1 MSTISS
7 ATTTAAAAASN
18 AATLYAVLL
27 EKCGPAAAAAA
38 GWAQERYLLLVD
50 AAALRFD
57 DGLALLDPAQANYVR
72 DVAAASQ
79 DVVASLARFLASL
92 WALAGLVV
100 VPAARRAV
108 ALFRRQPEE
117 WQLAEVGVLLVLYA
131 LWRFRRWVRTS
142 ETLRAVAAKLGA
154 ARKAYDARVLRA
166 RRAYASAL
174 KKLAEKSRVAAS
186 ALPHALYVAAVLGG
200 RRAFPERF
208 GGVLRSPRL
217 ASLVLVARLYGAD
230 AALRKWAAAQSD
242 EPNPEPAPPSPP
254 ASPPASPARGEPE
267 GAAAV
272 YYRTREQ
279 LRQRKPKPKVR
290 RTTIAGA
297 ADVAASR
304 ERTLT
309 LRRRFAADDA
319 RRAVEAQLK
328 FWAVVGA
335 CWFCRGAAH
344 ALPFAPSDFRSSKL
358 GSVAAAGAEARGAAL
373 VWLSLGALRGPEL
386 AFAALAA
393 IAGRWAPPDDRPP
406 PPSPRSARRGGDAEW
421 WRRATNLAR
430 AGASTLAPGT
440 LLETALGDRY
450 AGLRDHVAEVASDA
464 DGWRAAAVGCFAAM
478 TVGPVARAGA
488 VAVGFG
494 VPVLAT
500 LRCVRAPRATA
511 LGDAKMLRYL
521 AFWAAVGLR
530 DALLLNDS
538 IHRIHAWVPLRSHL
552 EIFLFLYL
560 QLPYF
565 RGAQRL
571 HARAQAKLA
580 DVARRMRD

>member
-1 MSTISS
+1 MSALVSS
-7 ATTTAAAAASN
+7 TTTTAAAAASN

-38 GWAQERYLLLVD
+38 GWAQERYLLFVD
-50 AAALRFD
+50 AAVLRFD

-100 VPAARRAV
+100 VPAAVAV

-117 WQLAEVGVLLVLYA
+117 WQLAEVGVLLFLYA

-142 ETLRAVAAKLGA
+142 ETLRAVAA
-154 ARKAYDARVLRA
+154 
-166 RRAYASAL
+166 
-174 KKLAEKSRVAAS
+174 VAAS
-186 ALPHALYVAAVLGG
+186 VA
-200 RRAFPERF
+200 
-208 GGVLRSPRL
+208 S
-217 ASLVLVARLYGAD
+217 
-230 AALRKWAAAQSD
+230 
-242 EPNPEPAPPSPP
+242 
-254 ASPPASPARGEPE
+254 GEP

-279 LRQRKPKPKVR
+279 LRQRKPKPK
-290 RTTIAGA
+290 
-297 ADVAASR
+297 
-304 ERTLT
+304 
-309 LRRRFAADDA
+309 
-319 RRAVEAQLK
+319 LK

-358 GSVAAAGAEARGAAL
+358 GSVAAAGAERGRWPCLAEPRRSA
-373 VWLSLGALRGPEL
+373 GEL

-406 PPSPRSARRGGDAEW
+406 PPSPRSAARR
-421 WRRATNLAR
+421 RRVVAPRRT
-430 AGASTLAPGT
+430 AGAATLAPGT

-464 DGWRAAAVGCFAAM
+464 DGWRAAAVGCFSGHDRRA
-478 TVGPVARAGA
+478 VARGA

-500 LRCVRAPRATA
+500 LRCVRAARDGPRRREDAPLPRL
-511 LGDAKMLRYL
+511 LGR
-521 AFWAAVGLR
+521 
-530 DALLLNDS
+530 
-538 IHRIHAWVPLRSHL
+538 P
-552 EIFLFLYL
+552 
-560 QLPYF
+560 PYF
-565 RGAQRL
+565 RGAQRPT
-571 HARAQAKLA
+571 RAQAKLA

>member
-1 MSTISS
+1 MSTLVSS
-7 ATTTAAAAASN
+7 TTTTAAAAASN

-38 GWAQERYLLLVD
+38 GWAQERYLLFVD
-50 AAALRFD
+50 AAVLRFD

-117 WQLAEVGVLLVLYA
+117 WQLAEVGVLLFLYA

-142 ETLRAVAAKLGA
+142 ETLRAVAAELGA
-154 ARKAYDARVLRA
+154 ARRAYDARVLEA

-200 RRAFPERF
+200 RRVRTVRRRP
-208 GGVLRSPRL
+208 RSPRSL
-217 ASLVLVARLYGAD
+217 LVLVARLYGAD

-242 EPNPEPAPPSPP
+242 EPNPEPPPPSPP
-254 ASPPASPARGEPE
+254 ASPPAPPARDEPE

-319 RRAVEAQLK
+319 RRRRRSSSS
-328 FWAVVGA
+328 GPSSA

-373 VWLSLGALRGPEL
+373 VWLSLGAPRPEL

-421 WRRATNLAR
+421 WRRATNLALARRR
-430 AGASTLAPGT
+430 AGT

-478 TVGPVARAGA
+478 TVGPVARSGA

>member
-1 MSTISS
+1 MSTLVSS
-7 ATTTAAAAASN
+7 TTTTAAAAASN

-57 DGLALLDPAQANYVR
+57 DGLALLDPAQAAYVR

-117 WQLAEVGVLLVLYA
+117 WQLAEVGVLLFLYA

-154 ARKAYDARVLRA
+154 ARRAYDARVLEA

-200 RRAFPERF
+200 RRPFPERF

-230 AALRKWAAAQSD
+230 AALRND
-242 EPNPEPAPPSPP
+242 EPAPP
-254 ASPPASPARGEPE
+254 
-267 GAAAV
+267 V

-279 LRQRKPKPKVR
+279 LRQRKPKPK
-290 RTTIAGA
+290 
-297 ADVAASR
+297 
-304 ERTLT
+304 
-309 LRRRFAADDA
+309 
-319 RRAVEAQLK
+319 LK

-358 GSVAAAGAEARGAAL
+358 GSVAAAGAEALGACLAEPRRSAGRARLRRARRDRGPLGAA
-373 VWLSLGALRGPEL
+373 GRP
-386 AFAALAA
+386 AAAA
-393 IAGRWAPPDDRPP
+393 VAAERA
-406 PPSPRSARRGGDAEW
+406 ARR
-421 WRRATNLAR
+421 RRGVVAPRANLAR
-430 AGASTLAPGT
+430 RDARAGHAA
-440 LLETALGDRY
+440 GDGARRPLR
-450 AGLRDHVAEVASDA
+450 GLRDHVAEVASDA

-478 TVGPVARAGA
+478 T
-488 VAVGFG
+488 
-494 VPVLAT
+494 
-500 LRCVRAPRATA
+500 
-511 LGDAKMLRYL
+511 
-521 AFWAAVGLR
+521 
-530 DALLLNDS
+530 
-538 IHRIHAWVPLRSHL
+538 
-552 EIFLFLYL
+552 
-560 QLPYF
+560 LPYF

>member
-1 MSTISS
+1 MSALVSS
-7 ATTTAAAAASN
+7 TTTTAAAAASN

-38 GWAQERYLLLVD
+38 GWAQERYLLFVD
-50 AAALRFD
+50 AAVLRFD

-92 WALAGLVV
+92 
-100 VPAARRAV
+100 V
-108 ALFRRQPEE
+108 A
-117 WQLAEVGVLLVLYA
+117 
-131 LWRFRRWVRTS
+131 S
-142 ETLRAVAAKLGA
+142 
-154 ARKAYDARVLRA
+154 
-166 RRAYASAL
+166 
-174 KKLAEKSRVAAS
+174 
-186 ALPHALYVAAVLGG
+186 
-200 RRAFPERF
+200 
-208 GGVLRSPRL
+208 
-217 ASLVLVARLYGAD
+217 
-230 AALRKWAAAQSD
+230 
-242 EPNPEPAPPSPP
+242 
-254 ASPPASPARGEPE
+254 GEP

-272 YYRTREQ
+272 YYRTRE

-309 LRRRFAADDA
+309 LRRRFADGAA
-319 RRAVEAQLK
+319 APSAQLK

-358 GSVAAAGAEARGAAL
+358 GSVAAAGAEARGAGL
-373 VWLSLGALRGPEL
+373 VWLSLGALRGRARLRRARRDRGPL
-386 AFAALAA
+386 GA
-393 IAGRWAPPDDRPP
+393 AGRPAAAAVAAERAAAATRSGGAAANRAARRRSRRARCWRR
-406 PPSPRSARRGGDAEW
+406 RSATATRGS
-421 WRRATNLAR
+421 AT
-430 AGASTLAPGT
+430 
-440 LLETALGDRY
+440 
-450 AGLRDHVAEVASDA
+450 VAEVASDA

-478 TVGPVARAGA
+478 TVRAVAAGA

-530 DALLLNDS
+530 GRLLNDS
-538 IHRIHAWVPLRSHL
+538 IHRIHAWSRSA
-552 EIFLFLYL
+552 
-560 QLPYF
+560 PTSRSSSSSTSSSPF
-565 RGAQRL
+565 RGAQRP
-571 HARAQAKLA
+571 RWAQAKLA
-580 DVARRMRD
+580 DVAPACATNPRFYDAAPSSSSSSS